1 MTTTAEVQVVVS
13 LTLDEILSINEKI
26 DAYLSNPQCG
36 ALLSAMDVAAV
47 RQCLKKFKTAV
58 AMMGSEEAPSSG

>member
-13 LTLDEILSINEKI
+13 LTLDEILSINEKFE
-26 DAYLSNPQCG
+26 AYLSNPQCG

-47 RQCLKKFKTAV
+47 RQRLPQVSQVAV
-58 AMMGSEEAPSSG
+58 PTHYI